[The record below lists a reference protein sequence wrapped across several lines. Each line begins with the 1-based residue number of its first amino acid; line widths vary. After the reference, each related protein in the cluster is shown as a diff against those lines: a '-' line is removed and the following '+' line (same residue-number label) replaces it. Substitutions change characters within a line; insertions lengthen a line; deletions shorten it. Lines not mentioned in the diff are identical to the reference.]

1 MNMDPTG
8 QDQGGAPT
16 GRGRFHWWIILVFLL
31 YAGWY
36 YVSNRQESAMTGRT
50 QLIATDA
57 QQDAALGLQAYQQV
71 LSQSQV
77 VSEGPDVAR
86 IKQVAQRL
94 IAVAPKVEAELA
106 AERGK
111 KPTIDWS
118 TFDWQVSVLQSD
130 QVNAFCLPGGKI
142 AVYTGLVP
150 VAQNDDAMAI
160 VIGHE
165 ISHALLRH
173 GAERMAQQHL
183 AQIGQIAAGMASGD
197 MDPQKRAE
205 VMGALGVGTQYGVLM
220 PFSRKD
226 ESEADEIGL
235 MLAAAA
241 CYDPQAAL
249 PFWERMQQQ
258 GAGKPPEF
266 MSDHP
271 SDAHRIERLQALMPR
286 ALEMRAKFC
295 GGSPTAPAQ

>member
-8 QDQGGAPT
+8 QDQGSPS
-16 GRGRFHWWIILVFLL
+16 GRGRFHWWVILLFLV
-31 YAGWY
+31 YAGY
-36 YVSNRQESAMTGRT
+36 YYLSNEQQSPMTGRT
-50 QLIATDA
+50 QLIATNA
-57 QQDAALGLQAYQQV
+57 QQEAALGLEAYKQV
-71 LSQSQV
+71 LAQSQV
-77 VSEGPDVAR
+77 VSNGPEVAQ
-86 IKQVAQRL
+86 IQQVAQRL

-106 AERGK
+106 AAKGL

-118 TFDWQVSVLQSD
+118 SFDWQVSVLQSD

-142 AVYTGLVP
+142 AVYTGLIP
-150 VAQNDDAMAI
+150 VAQNADALA
-160 VIGHE
+160 VVLGHE

-183 AQIGQIAAGMASGD
+183 AEIGTIATGIAAGN
-197 MDPQKRAE
+197 MDPQKQRE
-205 VMGALGVGTQYGVLM
+205 VMGALGVGAQFGVLL

-241 CYDPQAAL
+241 CYDPQAAIPL
-249 PFWERMQQQ
+249 WQRMEQQ
-258 GAGKPPEF
+258 GSSGRPPEF

-271 SDAHRIERLQALMPR
+271 SDARRITHLQELMPQAL
-286 ALEMRAKFC
+286 ALRAKYC
-295 GGSPTAPAQ
+295 GQGATPAQ

>member
-8 QDQGGAPT
+8 QDQGGMPT

-57 QQDAALGLQAYQQV
+57 QQDAALGLQAYKQV

-77 VSEGPDVAR
+77 MNEGPEVER

-106 AERGK
+106 TERGK

-130 QVNAFCLPGGKI
+130 EVNAFCLPGGKI
-142 AVYTGLVP
+142 AVYTGLLP
-150 VAQNDDAMAI
+150 VAQNDDAMA
-160 VIGHE
+160 VVLGHE

-183 AQIGQIAAGMASGD
+183 AQLGQVATGLAAGNL
-197 MDPQKRAE
+197 DPQQQRE
-205 VMGALGVGTQYGVLM
+205 VMGAYGIVGQYGVLM

-241 CYDPQAAL
+241 CYDPQAAIPL
-249 PFWERMQQQ
+249 WQRMQQQ

-271 SDAHRIERLQALMPR
+271 SDARRIQHLQELMPK
-286 ALEMRAKFC
+286 ALALRAKFC
-295 GGSPTAPAQ
+295 GQGATPAQ

>member
-8 QDQGGAPT
+8 PDHGDMPT
-16 GRGRFHWWIILVFLL
+16 RRGRFHWWVIVLFLL
-31 YAGWY
+31 YLGY
-36 YVSNRQESAMTGRT
+36 YYLTNRQESSLTGRT
-50 QLIATDA
+50 QLISSDA

-77 VSEGPDVAR
+77 VADGPDVAR
-86 IKQVAQRL
+86 IRQIAQRL
-94 IAVAPKVEAELA
+94 EAVAPKVEAELA
-106 AERGK
+106 AEHGR

-118 TFDWQVSVLQSD
+118 TFRWEVSVLQSD
-130 QVNAFCLPGGKI
+130 EVNAFCLPGGKI
-142 AVYTGLVP
+142 AVYTGLLP
-150 VAQNDDAMAI
+150 VAQNDDAIAI
-160 VIGHE
+160 VLGHE

-173 GAERMAQQHL
+173 GAERMAQQHM
-183 AQIGQIAAGMASGD
+183 AQIGQVAVGMAAGD
-197 MDPQKRAE
+197 LDPQQQQA
-205 VMGALGVGTQYGVLM
+205 VMGAYGVAGKYGVLM

-241 CYDPQAAL
+241 CYDPQAAI

-271 SDAHRIERLQALMPR
+271 SDAHRIERLQALMPK
-286 ALEMRAKFC
+286 ALAIGAKFC
-295 GGSPTAPAQ
+295 PAQ

>member
-8 QDQGGAPT
+8 QDQGSPT
-16 GRGRFHWWIILVFLL
+16 RRGRFHWWVILLFLV
-31 YAGWY
+31 YAGY
-36 YVSNRQESAMTGRT
+36 YYLSNEQQSPMTGRT
-50 QLIATDA
+50 QLIATNA
-57 QQDAALGLQAYQQV
+57 QQEAALGLEAYKQV

-77 VSEGPDVAR
+77 VSSGPEVAQ

-94 IAVAPKVEAELA
+94 IAVAPKVEADLA
-106 AERGK
+106 AAKGL

-118 TFDWQVSVLQSD
+118 SFDWQVSVLQSD

-142 AVYTGLVP
+142 AVYTGLIP
-150 VAQNDDAMAI
+150 VAQNADAIAI
-160 VIGHE
+160 VLGHE

-183 AQIGQIAAGMASGD
+183 AQIGTLATGIAAGN
-197 MDPQKRAE
+197 MDPQKQRE
-205 VMGALGVGTQYGVLM
+205 VMGALGVGAQFGVLL

-241 CYDPQAAL
+241 CYDPQAAIPL
-249 PFWERMQQQ
+249 WQRMEQQ
-258 GAGKPPEF
+258 GSSGRPPEF

-271 SDAHRIERLQALMPR
+271 SDARRIQHLQELMPQAL
-286 ALEMRAKFC
+286 ALHAKYC
-295 GGSPTAPAQ
+295 EGQGATPAQ